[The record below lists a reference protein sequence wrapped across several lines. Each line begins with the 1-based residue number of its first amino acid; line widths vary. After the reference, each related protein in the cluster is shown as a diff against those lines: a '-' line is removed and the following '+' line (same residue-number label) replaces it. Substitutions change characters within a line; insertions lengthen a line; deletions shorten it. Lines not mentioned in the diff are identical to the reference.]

1 MNIQAFPST
10 GNEVNVN
17 QTVSIFE
24 TERVKLKT
32 KEGVI
37 KGLIVTVKEDKKSKT
52 TIQDIINL
60 DKYVQIFIKSNEDEV

>member
-10 GNEVNVN
+10 GNNVDLN

-24 TERVKLKT
+24 TERVKT
-32 KEGVI
+32 KSV
-37 KGLIVTVKEDKKSKT
+37 KGLIITVKADKKSKT

-60 DKYVQIFIKSNEDEV
+60 EKYVQIFIKSTEDEV